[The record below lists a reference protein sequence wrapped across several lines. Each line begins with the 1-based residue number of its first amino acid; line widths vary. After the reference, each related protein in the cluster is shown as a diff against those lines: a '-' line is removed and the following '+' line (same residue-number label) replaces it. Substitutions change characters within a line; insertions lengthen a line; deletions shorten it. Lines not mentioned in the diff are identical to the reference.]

1 MIKFSDIYEK
11 KVDVVQRR
19 KQARRMSRLAQSA

>member
-1 MIKFSDIYEK
+1 MKNFSDIYEK

-19 KQARRMSRLAQSA
+19 EDGSPYVQDGEI